1 MDLMIKTQIVNA
13 FNYSKCQ
20 LTLSIKNKD
29 TNVIIRR
36 NSIETK
42 KIAIIHFSIN
52 FHQSSKTT
60 NHASIKSI
68 STLVFNRNPLNSIS
82 FYLYEKFGVQYY
94 VNLMKNYQTEIAHRM
109 HMHVGLFANQRYHCE
124 TRYFI

>member
-1 MDLMIKTQIVNA
+1 MMDLMIKTQIVNA

-20 LTLSIKNKD
+20 LKLSIKNKD

-36 NSIETK
+36 NSIQTK

-82 FYLYEKFGVQYY
+82 FYGYPTTAQ
-94 VNLMKNYQTEIAHRM
+94 
-109 HMHVGLFANQRYHCE
+109 
-124 TRYFI
+124 